1 MHPHFI
7 GDAFFLCQ
15 IHKKMNF
22 FATMIKQ
29 ISLIFLLMLAMA
41 SCQPKKEEN
50 AKSALPKDSTLELLN
65 ARINGD
71 PKNHALYAKRAE
83 LWLNKGKSQLAYD
96 DIATAV
102 RLDSMSYDYQFRFSE
117 ISFLVGKSRQT
128 KQALEKCLQL
138 KPDDANARLKLAEL
152 YIYVKE
158 YKKALALLKEVTDVD
173 KLNAKA
179 YFLKGLSFKL
189 AGDTNLA
196 ISNYQRSVELDQEY
210 YHAYM
215 QLGVLFGAKH
225 NPVALDYYNNALNL
239 NPQSTEAMYAKSL
252 FYQDHGDIKSAIAGY
267 NMLLQIDTANYF
279 TYYNLGYISYN
290 VDKDYRKATVMFSRA
305 LNFNPAYA
313 EAYYMR
319 GLSFEQLG
327 EFAKS
332 IRDYT
337 EAIKIAPGYELDVVG
352 LDRVERK

>member
-1 MHPHFI
+1 MH
-7 GDAFFLCQ
+7 FFCALFL
-15 IHKKMNF
+15 KKMNF
-22 FATMIKQ
+22 FAGMIKH
-29 ISLIFLLMLAMA
+29 IIVIFLVLFGMA
-41 SCQPKKEEN
+41 ACQTKNEEK
-50 AKSALPKDSTLELLN
+50 AKVDLPKDTTLELLN
-65 ARINGD
+65 ARINGN
-71 PKNHALYAKRAE
+71 PKNPALYAKRAE
-83 LWLNKGKSQLAYD
+83 LWLNKGKSKLAYD
-96 DIATAV
+96 DILYAV
-102 RLDSMSYDYQFRFSE
+102 NLDSNNYDYQFRFSE

-189 AGDTNLA
+189 AGDTALA

-215 QLGVLFGAKH
+215 QLGVLYGAKH

-239 NPQSTEAMYAKSL
+239 NPQSTEALYAKSL
-252 FYQDHGDIKSAIAGY
+252 FYQDHGDIKSAVAGY
-267 NMLLQIDTANYF
+267 NMLLQMDSTNYF
-279 TYYNLGYISYN
+279 TYYNLGYISFN
-290 VDKDYRKATVMFSRA
+290 VEKDYRKATVMFSKA

-327 EFAKS
+327 EYAKS

-337 EAIKIAPGYELDVVG
+337 EAIKTAPGYELAVVG
-352 LDRVERK
+352 LDRVEKK

>member
-1 MHPHFI
+1 
-7 GDAFFLCQ
+7 
-15 IHKKMNF
+15 MNF
-22 FATMIKQ
+22 FAGMIKQ
-29 ISLIFLLMLAMA
+29 LSFLFLMLLALA
-41 SCQPKKEEN
+41 SCQPKKEEQ
-50 AKSALPKDSTLELLN
+50 KKVALPKDSTLELLN
-65 ARINGD
+65 ARISGN
-71 PKNHALYAKRAE
+71 PKNPALYAKRADI
-83 LWLNKGKSQLAYD
+83 WLNKGKSQLAFD
-96 DIATAV
+96 DILTAV
-102 RLDSMSYDYQFRFSE
+102 RLDSMNYDYQFKLSE
-117 ISFLVGKSRQT
+117 ISFLAGKSRQT

-158 YKKALALLKEVTDVD
+158 YKKSLALLKEVTDAD

-189 AGDTNLA
+189 AGDTSAA
-196 ISNYQRSVELDQEY
+196 ISSFQRTVEIDQEY

-215 QLGVLFGAKH
+215 QLGILFGAKH

-239 NPQSTEAMYAKSL
+239 NPQSTEALYAKSL
-252 FYQDHGDIKSAIAGY
+252 FYQDHGDIKSAVAGY
-267 NMLLQIDTANYF
+267 NMLLQVDTANYF
-279 TYYNLGYISYN
+279 TYFNLGYISFN
-290 VDKDYRKATVMFSRA
+290 VEKDYRKATVMFSKA
-305 LNFNPAYA
+305 LKFNPAYA

-337 EAIKIAPGYELDVVG
+337 EAIKIAPGYDLAVAG
-352 LDRVERK
+352 LQRVEKK

>member
-1 MHPHFI
+1 
-7 GDAFFLCQ
+7 
-15 IHKKMNF
+15 
-22 FATMIKQ
+22 MIKQ
-29 ISLIFLLMLAMA
+29 ISILFLLLVALA

-50 AKSALPKDSTLELLN
+50 AKAALPKDSTLELLN
-65 ARINGD
+65 ASISGD
-71 PKNHALYAKRAE
+71 NKNPALYAKRAE
-83 LWLNKGKSQLAYD
+83 LWIAKGKSKLAYD
-96 DIATAV
+96 DILMAV
-102 RLDSMSYDYQFRFSE
+102 NIDSTNYDYQFRFSE
-117 ISFLVGKSRQT
+117 ISFVIGKSRQT
-128 KQALEKCLQL
+128 KQALEKCLQI

-158 YKKALALLKEVTDVD
+158 YKKSLALLKEVTDAD

-189 AGDTNLA
+189 AGDTAAA
-196 ISNYQRSVELDQEY
+196 ISSYQRSVEIDQEY

-215 QLGVLFGAKH
+215 QLGVLYGAKH

-239 NPQSTEAMYAKSL
+239 NPQSTEALYAKSL

-279 TYYNLGYISYN
+279 TYYNLGFISFN
-290 VDKDYRKATVMFSRA
+290 VEKDFRKATVLFSKA
-305 LNFNPAYA
+305 LKFNPAYA

-327 EFAKS
+327 EYAKS

-337 EAIKIAPGYELDVVG
+337 ETMKIAPGYELAVVA
-352 LDRVERK
+352 LARVEKK